1 MPFIV
6 PVFVPPSSPV
16 PGPVNTPVGIG
27 AQNAVTLPHFAG
39 PFQLKANGKPVVVQQ
54 DSPEDIASSLYNI
67 LLCPQGAKLDDPTF
81 GIPTPLFGTFP
92 LNWAPALA
100 AVADLEPRAQT
111 TSLAQQLNSLNA
123 GEVDVQLIAQ
133 ALTQAEVP

>member
-1 MPFIV
+1 MPWVISQNVTPAAPVNV
-6 PVFVPPSSPV
+6 PVGTTNS
-16 PGPVNTPVGIG
+16 
-27 AQNAVTLPHFAG
+27 VTLPHFAG
-39 PFQLKANGKPVVVQQ
+39 PFQFMANGKPVVVQQ
-54 DSPEDIASSLYNI
+54 DSTEDIASSLYNI
-67 LLCPQGAKLDDPTF
+67 LICPQGAKLDDPTF

-92 LNWAPALA
+92 LNWSPALA

-111 TSLAQQLNSLNA
+111 TSLAQSLNALNA